1 MPSESV
7 TGPNQILAS
16 NDPASQPSPLPVV
29 IIACKVM
36 QDILERLLPDGVARQ
51 VTFMDYG
58 LHRAP
63 GRMASTLQ
71 PLIDAV
77 EEPSLIVLGYG
88 LCGTGLAGLQARQ
101 HTLLIPRAHDCI
113 AILLGSR
120 DAYTREFETEPGT
133 YYLSKGWL
141 ESGSNPL
148 QEYEEYVERYG
159 QEDAEWIMDQQ
170 YQHYKRLVFVAHN
183 EADLAAYRPQAL
195 AVARFCERWGMRY
208 EEKLGTDSYVRRLV
222 EAAADPGKA
231 GEDFVIVPPGGE
243 VRVEPFLG

>member
-1 MPSESV
+1 
-7 TGPNQILAS
+7 
-16 NDPASQPSPLPVV
+16 VV